1 MQNNVHRC
9 DLRDFLA
16 DLLHFMEEQI
26 KQALSNPADQ
36 SAAIDAATGTIPL
49 MRDRLRTD
57 DAESKVLWTQFLFIF
72 ENRIEDPY
80 WKQWWQKFANL
91 APDEFAGEA
100 KKLIGDPNSGDEG
113 LIGCAQEACSRGRGS
128 Y

>member
-1 MQNNVHRC
+1 
-9 DLRDFLA
+9 
-16 DLLHFMEEQI
+16 MEEQI

-91 APDEFAGEA
+91 AHFEA

-128 Y
+128 N